1 MKWRTRRSSL
11 KPGGEGIT
19 MEEICPKC
27 GLPKELCICDE
38 IAKEQQKIHLQVTRR
53 RFGKTVTLIS
63 GFDKSVNLDAL
74 GKELRK
80 KLACGGTVKNGVIE
94 LQGNQKERAKQAL
107 IKIGYKEVLLDG

>member
-1 MKWRTRRSSL
+1 M
-11 KPGGEGIT
+11 EG
-19 MEEICPKC
+19 ICPKC
-27 GLPKELCICDE
+27 GQPKELCVCGE

-63 GFDKSVNLDAL
+63 GFDKSADLNAL

-94 LQGNQKERAKQAL
+94 LQGDQKERAKQML
-107 IKIGYKEVLLDG
+107 IKMGYKEELLDG

>member
-1 MKWRTRRSSL
+1 M
-11 KPGGEGIT
+11 EG
-19 MEEICPKC
+19 ICPKC
-27 GLPKELCICDE
+27 GQPRELCVCGE

-63 GFDKSVNLDAL
+63 GFDKSTDLNAL

-94 LQGNQKERAKQAL
+94 LQGDQKERAKQML
-107 IKIGYKEVLLDG
+107 IKMGYKEELLDG